1 MRCGETQRGRCCCC
15 CEALRCD
22 ARRCDV
28 MLVGHLKG
36 GLRTTAATK
45 HGREKARAGRDLER
59 EVVGGLEPAAEDAT
73 CGRVRSVGAKMR
85 IAVATNAAAR
95 TAAAAADTQGAAG
108 QSIKSSGAKA
118 PAKRLKAL
126 RGEVV
131 LVVGRRVRERGRDR
145 SRLGAGAQREDSA
158 TCVGVG
164 RGALWRRELA
174 RRSV

>member
-1 MRCGETQRGRCCCC
+1 
-15 CEALRCD
+15 
-22 ARRCDV
+22 

-108 QSIKSSGAKA
+108 QSIKSPGAKA